1 MEIDKDTFEMF
12 NLVGKDLSNRKM
24 IASHAGN
31 LSIRSGGRIII
42 TKRAAMLGWLKPEDL
57 VSCALEEEDSSAL
70 VASTETGVHR
80 QIYLNTDAMAVIHAH
95 SPCCTA
101 LSIVENEITC
111 VDAEGMYLYKK
122 IPIVECNVPAGASE
136 AAEKVPPVLKN
147 YPIVVVR
154 THGVFAKGTTLI
166 DALQNITGA
175 EQSADIRYR
184 LMLMGKPIIRDYSK
198 EMDLEEW

>member
-42 TKRAAMLGWLKPEDL
+42 TKRAAMLGWLKMEDL
-57 VSCALEEEDSSAL
+57 VSCALEEEDSGAL
-70 VASTETGVHR
+70 VASTETDVHR

-122 IPIVECNVPAGASE
+122 IPVVECDVPAGASE

-147 YPIVVVR
+147 YPVVVVR

-184 LMLMGKPIIRDYSK
+184 LMLMGKPILRDYSK
-198 EMDLEEW
+198 EMDLGEW